1 MEFKWP
7 GMMQQLARVVGPRT
21 AFWKVQKYLAIN
33 LPGLTETI
41 FLFAPKPFFCGL
53 QRRRNVR
60 NKIPA
65 TSLVTQIDSAGQA
78 SQRHGLVAR
87 SAESGPIKI
96 YVAAAAGVSHK
107 PISWPAGIA
116 MPTAGF

>member
-21 AFWKVQKYLAIN
+21 ALEGSKIPGHQSSRAHGNNLSLCTKALFLWPATPPKCQK
-33 LPGLTETI
+33 
-41 FLFAPKPFFCGL
+41 
-53 QRRRNVR
+53 Q
-60 NKIPA
+60 IPA

-78 SQRHGLVAR
+78 TQRHGLVAR